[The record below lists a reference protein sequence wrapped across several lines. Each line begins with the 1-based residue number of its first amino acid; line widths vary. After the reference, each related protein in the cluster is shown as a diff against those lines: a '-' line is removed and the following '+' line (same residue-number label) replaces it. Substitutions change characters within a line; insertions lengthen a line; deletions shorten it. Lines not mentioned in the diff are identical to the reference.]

1 MEQELLTIKD
11 FAEAVGVSVQS
22 IYKKIGKPNNP
33 IQRYLIVVEGVKY
46 IRREAIEFLYSP
58 TGTQTPAPP
67 LAEPR
72 AEATQGQTAEQQR
85 TDRLLTIME
94 QQLEELRKQLAE
106 KDKTITAQAEQIGSL
121 LERLKE
127 DSHLLKQQTQLTAI
141 NTVKYMALEEQRQQ
155 EQEQPIEE
163 QKKKRFRI
171 FGRK

>member
-1 MEQELLTIKD
+1 MEQEMLTIKD

-33 IQRYLIVVEGVKY
+33 IQRYLIVVDGVKY
-46 IRREAIEFLYSP
+46 IRREAIEFLYSSK
-58 TGTQTPAPP
+58 GTESPAPP
-67 LAEPR
+67 PAPPKHE
-72 AEATQGQTAEQQR
+72 AEAGQTAEQQR

-94 QQLEELRKQLAE
+94 QQMEELRKQLAE
-106 KDKTITAQAEQIGSL
+106 KDKTISAQAEQIGSL

-127 DSHLLKQQTQLTAI
+127 DNNLLKQQTQLTAI
-141 NTVKYMALEEQRQQ
+141 HTAKYMALEEQRKQ